1 MTLDDVRALV
11 VSVDPDA
18 RHYFSGLTGQA
29 YTCWAESERLQ
40 YKADN
45 RVQERGIAFDIL
57 RYTKSEDDAI
67 ANALDAALA
76 NNPDV
81 AYTWTTEK
89 LIGTDY
95 VRHLFSCQCV

>member
-1 MTLDDVRALV
+1 MTLSDIQAFVLT
-11 VSVDPDA
+11 VDPEA
-18 RHYFSGLTGQA
+18 RHYFSGKLTDD
-29 YTCWAESERLQ
+29 YTVWAESERLQ

-67 ANALDAALA
+67 ASAFDAALA

-95 VRHLFSCQCV
+95 IRHLFSCQCV